1 MAGTDQQL
9 KYPLP
14 VLCVERFF
22 SCSLLSFPTLW
33 WVGVVMCDIE
43 DVYEES
49 SEGEEDV
56 EEDELRFS
64 SDEVSM
70 PWS

>member
-1 MAGTDQQL
+1 
-9 KYPLP
+9 
-14 VLCVERFF
+14 
-22 SCSLLSFPTLW
+22 
-33 WVGVVMCDIE
+33 MCDIE

>member
-1 MAGTDQQL
+1 MCGAIL
-9 KYPLP
+9 FL
-14 VLCVERFF
+14 F
-22 SCSLLSFPTLW
+22 STVVP
-33 WVGVVMCDIE
+33 WVSAVMCDIE

-64 SDEVSM
+64 SDEVNMS
-70 PWS
+70 WS